1 MNRTIVCREC
11 DNNRVTI
18 EKIGQQLYIKCSKCG
33 ITIMKAVHLESWME
47 NVDNLYKFRVN
58 IDNTYKFRMNI
69 DDDSLF
75 DAVIVKREINKK
87 ESETLR
93 KEETKIR
100 LLYVK
105 EYGYI
110 RQIDEDEYVEISK
123 AITREDRVR
132 TSVVRTSS

>member
-18 EKIGQQLYIKCSKCG
+18 EKIGPQLYIKCSKCG
-33 ITIMKAVHLESWME
+33 ITIMKAVHLESWEE
-47 NVDNLYKFRVN
+47 NINNIYKFRAN
-58 IDNTYKFRMNI
+58 IYNTYKFRMNI

-75 DAVIVKREINKK
+75 EANIVKRQMNKK
-87 ESETLR
+87 ESETLS
-93 KEETKIR
+93 KEDRKIR

-110 RQIDEDEYVEISK
+110 RQIDEEEYVEISK
-123 AITREDRVR
+123 ANTREDRLK
-132 TSVVRTSS
+132 TKVVRIL